1 MTAPTQVG
9 RRPHGVCCDLQ
20 IRRDEDDRPGV
31 MVADSMAG
39 QTNDDPRRLRG
50 LLDRACD
57 LAREHAVPSVMLG
70 MAAREGDLSFPDFV
84 AFLQSA
90 LRVEDAIFR
99 MTRERAVVH
108 LADLDP
114 RSAREV
120 FDRLVADFGDE
131 FPSMAAPDFDL
142 RMYEVKPGVSEVR
155 VKDVLTE
162 LFAPETLH

>member
-1 MTAPTQVG
+1 
-9 RRPHGVCCDLQ
+9 
-20 IRRDEDDRPGV
+20 
-31 MVADSMAG
+31 MVANPMAG

-70 MAAREGDLSFPDFV
+70 LAADEGDSSFPEFV
-84 AFLQSA
+84 LFLQSA

-99 MTRERAVVH
+99 MTRERAVIH

-114 RSAREV
+114 GRAEEV
-120 FDRLVADFGDE
+120 FGRLVSDFCEE
-131 FPSMAAPDFDL
+131 FPQSEEPRFTARYF
-142 RMYEVKPGVSEVR
+142 EVKPGSASVR

-162 LFAPETLH
+162 IFAPASQGERAETLH

>member
-1 MTAPTQVG
+1 
-9 RRPHGVCCDLQ
+9 
-20 IRRDEDDRPGV
+20 
-31 MVADSMAG
+31 MVANSMTG

-70 MAAREGDLSFPDFV
+70 LAAREGDLSFPDFIV
-84 AFLQSA
+84 FLQSA

-108 LADLDP
+108 LADLELVG
-114 RSAREV
+114 AREV
-120 FDRLVADFGDE
+120 FDRLVAEFCDE
-131 FPSMAAPDFDL
+131 FPAMVAPDFEV
-142 RMYEVKPGVSEVR
+142 RSYEVKPGVAEVR

-162 LFAPETLH
+162 LFAPPTLH

>member
-1 MTAPTQVG
+1 
-9 RRPHGVCCDLQ
+9 
-20 IRRDEDDRPGV
+20 
-31 MVADSMAG
+31 MVANPMPG

-70 MAAREGDLSFPDFV
+70 LTGEDGDRQFPEFV

-108 LADLDP
+108 LADLDQD
-114 RSAREV
+114 RAEEV
-120 FDRLVADFGDE
+120 FGRLVSDFSDE
-131 FPSMAAPDFDL
+131 FPSMSEPRFQV
-142 RMYEVKPGVSEVR
+142 RYYVVKPGSSSVR

-162 LFAPETLH
+162 IFAAKTVH